1 MSRNVSMLKANWKY
15 LVIVFFLLDFAK
27 DQYGQNNEVVLKSLD
42 DERTFPC
49 DPFKQDSDTEQLV
62 CYPVR

>member
-15 LVIVFFLLDFAK
+15 KLYSFLLDFAK

-62 CYPVR
+62 CYQVR